1 MNRSKLVA
9 ILAVLGIVA
18 AVAMS
23 SIYTVSEVE
32 QAIIT
37 QFGRPIGAPVTTA
50 GLKVKVP
57 FIQDVNLIDKRVL
70 EWDGNP
76 TDMPTKDKLYISV
89 DLFARWRIADPLQ
102 YFLRLHDERSA
113 QSRLD
118 DILGSE
124 TRNAVAKH
132 ELIEII
138 RTTKDRV
145 PLRDTLLT
153 GAGPEQDMGSL
164 VPIQKGRKLVEQEI
178 FSEAAEKVRVFG
190 IELLDIRFKRINY
203 NESVRPKIY
212 DRMISE
218 RRQIAERFLSEGNGE
233 AARIRG
239 NRVRDLNK
247 IQSEAY
253 RQVEELAKPVVVA
266 GRSHTGFNP
275 ASGADVKLFGA
286 VLDGNHLV
294 RGFRNAE
301 IREALYGSTEDAGQ
315 RRRQSHAVGRLLKR
329 LRHCAKITS
338 AMVTMWTNGVVP
350 SWQDRA
356 RLESHSCLG
365 CWRHLPASGILV
377 RIQHSS
383 TVEPFGRAR
392 SPYVLEHLLVACQRL
407 SGPVAADQAEHA
419 VVDRVPLRGSRRVVR
434 HRDHQAELVG
444 KLLQRHLPLPFP
456 VGVGSARVRLDQ
468 QSLDPRVAPST
479 GHQPP
484 TADARHRERRRLV

>member
-1 MNRSKLVA
+1 MKIGQIAV
-9 ILAVLGIVA
+9 LAVLGIGTYVL
-18 AVAMS
+18 MS

-32 QAIIT
+32 QMIIT
-37 QFGRPIGAPVTTA
+37 QFGKPVGEPVTTA

-57 FIQDVNLIDKRVL
+57 FIQEINPIDKRVL

-76 TDMPTKDKLYISV
+76 SDMPTKDKLYISV
-89 DLFARWRIADPLQ
+89 DLFARWRITDPLQ
-102 YFLRLHDERSA
+102 YFLRLRDERSA

-145 PLRDTLLT
+145 PLRDALLT
-153 GAGPEQDMGSL
+153 DAERDMGAL

-178 FSEAAEKVRVFG
+178 FAAAAEKVRVFG

-253 RQVEELAKPVVVA
+253 RKVEEIRGVADAKATEIYASAYNQSPEAVAFYEFTRTMQSYKSIIADNTTLVLSTDSDLFKFLKSMTPGGNVDPV
-266 GRSHTGFNP
+266 RT
-275 ASGADVKLFGA
+275 SGA
-286 VLDGNHLV
+286 
-294 RGFRNAE
+294 
-301 IREALYGSTEDAGQ
+301 
-315 RRRQSHAVGRLLKR
+315 RR
-329 LRHCAKITS
+329 
-338 AMVTMWTNGVVP
+338 
-350 SWQDRA
+350 
-356 RLESHSCLG
+356 
-365 CWRHLPASGILV
+365 
-377 RIQHSS
+377 
-383 TVEPFGRAR
+383 
-392 SPYVLEHLLVACQRL
+392 
-407 SGPVAADQAEHA
+407 
-419 VVDRVPLRGSRRVVR
+419 
-434 HRDHQAELVG
+434 
-444 KLLQRHLPLPFP
+444 
-456 VGVGSARVRLDQ
+456 
-468 QSLDPRVAPST
+468 
-479 GHQPP
+479 
-484 TADARHRERRRLV
+484 

>member
-1 MNRSKLVA
+1 MNRITLVA
-9 ILAVLGIVA
+9 ILAVLGIA
-18 AVAMS
+18 TYLAVS
-23 SIYTVSEVE
+23 SIYTVGEVE

-37 QFGRPIGAPVTTA
+37 QFGKPVGDPVTTA

-76 TDMPTKDKLYISV
+76 TDMPTKDKLYVSV
-89 DLFARWRIADPLQ
+89 DLFARWRIVDPLQ

-145 PLRDTLLT
+145 PLRDALLT
-153 GAGPEQDMGSL
+153 GAVGELNMGSL

-178 FSEAAEKVRVFG
+178 FAEAAEKVRVFG

-253 RQVEELAKPVVVA
+253 RQVEEIRGVADANATEIYARAYNQSPEAVAFYEFTRTMQSYKPIIAENTTLVL
-266 GRSHTGFNP
+266 STG
-275 ASGADVKLFGA
+275 SDLFKFLKGMTP
-286 VLDGNHLV
+286 DG
-294 RGFRNAE
+294 
-301 IREALYGSTEDAGQ
+301 D
-315 RRRQSHAVGRLLKR
+315 
-329 LRHCAKITS
+329 
-338 AMVTMWTNGVVP
+338 VVP
-350 SWQDRA
+350 AQR
-356 RLESHSCLG
+356 
-365 CWRHLPASGILV
+365 
-377 RIQHSS
+377 
-383 TVEPFGRAR
+383 FGVNR
-392 SPYVLEHLLVACQRL
+392 
-407 SGPVAADQAEHA
+407 
-419 VVDRVPLRGSRRVVR
+419 
-434 HRDHQAELVG
+434 
-444 KLLQRHLPLPFP
+444 
-456 VGVGSARVRLDQ
+456 
-468 QSLDPRVAPST
+468 
-479 GHQPP
+479 
-484 TADARHRERRRLV
+484 